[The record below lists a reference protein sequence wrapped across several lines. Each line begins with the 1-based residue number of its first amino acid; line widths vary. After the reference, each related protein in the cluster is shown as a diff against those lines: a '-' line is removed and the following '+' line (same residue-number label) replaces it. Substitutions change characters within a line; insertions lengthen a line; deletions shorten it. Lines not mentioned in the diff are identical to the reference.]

1 MSDIVSLEVQ
11 PRTTT
16 GGRAAAKIRKQGLIP
31 GIIYGHKLDA
41 VMVAVPFKELNHAIR
56 VQHARTLRISLNG
69 KSETVLI
76 RELQWDYLGKDMM
89 HIDFWRVDES
99 ERVKVVVPVEL
110 RGVPKTSAGAV
121 LDQPMHQVNIEC
133 AATAIPEFIRVDI
146 STMTLATPIYV
157 SDLQL
162 PPGVTALD
170 APESL
175 VVHLKVPGAE
185 PEPTETTGTEPEVL
199 TTKKPK
205 DEETEE

>member
-1 MSDIVSLEVQ
+1 MSEIVSLEVQ

-31 GIIYGHKLDA
+31 GVIYGHKLDV

-56 VQHARTLRISLNG
+56 VQHARTLRITLNG

-110 RGVPKTSAGAV
+110 RGVPKTTGGAV
-121 LDQPMHQVNIEC
+121 LDQPMHQVHIEC
-133 AATAIPEFIRVDI
+133 AATAIPEHIRVDI
-146 STMTLATPIYV
+146 SAMTLGTPIHV

-162 PPGVTALD
+162 PAGVTALD
-170 APESL
+170 DPDAI

-185 PEPTETTGTEPEVL
+185 PEPTETTGAEPEVL
-199 TTKKPK
+199 TAKKPK
-205 DEETEE
+205 DEEADE